1 MSEQKHPIQAFFIA
15 LLGLV
20 IFAAL
25 YFIASLILSVVM
37 YVLVNIPLIGSILS
51 LAMKYT
57 NNTLDCAII
66 LIATYVSL
74 VSSLHVSSKLT
85 PNYPTYRL
93 CCIIIGVILVAVHSV
108 SLILNIIYGEAFFA
122 NIVQGIAGLI
132 AIGLYKD

>member
-51 LAMKYT
+51 LAMKFT

-66 LIATYVSL
+66 LIATYISL
-74 VSSLHVSSKLT
+74 AAALHIASKLT
-85 PNYPTYRL
+85 SNRSTYHL
-93 CCIIIGVILVAVHSV
+93 CAVIIGVILIAVHAI
-108 SLILNIIYGEAFFA
+108 SLVLNIICGESFFV

-132 AIGLYKD
+132 AMSSD